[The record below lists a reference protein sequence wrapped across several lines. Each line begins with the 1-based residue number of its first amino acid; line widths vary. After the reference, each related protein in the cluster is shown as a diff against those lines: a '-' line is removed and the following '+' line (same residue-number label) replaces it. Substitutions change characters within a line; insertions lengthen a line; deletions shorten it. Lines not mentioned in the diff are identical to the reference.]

1 MLSTILTSRSG
12 AGLTPGFVVADQ
24 EVASFEA
31 SVIRAATTQAGPENL
46 LDPTID
52 ADLFAC
58 GRTEVRARLTAAR
71 RARPQGHP
79 S

>member
-1 MLSTILTSRSG
+1 MSGQSTMTEVSRPKLPIHLS
-12 AGLTPGFVVADQ
+12 P
-24 EVASFEA
+24 EA

-46 LDPTID
+46 PDPTID
-52 ADLFAC
+52 ADLFAS
-58 GRTEVRARLTAAR
+58 GRAEVRARLTAAR